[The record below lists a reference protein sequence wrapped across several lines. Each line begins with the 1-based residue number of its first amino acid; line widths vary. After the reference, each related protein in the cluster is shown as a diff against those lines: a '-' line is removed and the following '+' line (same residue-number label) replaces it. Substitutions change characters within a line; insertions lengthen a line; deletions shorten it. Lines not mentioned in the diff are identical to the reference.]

1 MKPESK
7 INEEELRKAV
17 TGCAEYLCTQKHS
30 VGIHF
35 NILDTENIGYLFLE
49 GKAGDPEWDVRVS
62 VRNQNNDWM
71 ASNYVWLDCYEAIIE
86 KLHTQEGKNEIME
99 SIVQLSARVD
109 EHERYG
115 E

>member
-35 NILDTENIGYLFLE
+35 NILDTENIG
-49 GKAGDPEWDVRVS
+49 
-62 VRNQNNDWM
+62 
-71 ASNYVWLDCYEAIIE
+71 
-86 KLHTQEGKNEIME
+86 
-99 SIVQLSARVD
+99 
-109 EHERYG
+109 
-115 E
+115 